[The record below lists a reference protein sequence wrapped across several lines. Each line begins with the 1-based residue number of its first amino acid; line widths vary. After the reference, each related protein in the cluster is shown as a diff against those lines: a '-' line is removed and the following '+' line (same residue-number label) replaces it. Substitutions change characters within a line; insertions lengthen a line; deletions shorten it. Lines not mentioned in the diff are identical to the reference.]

1 MNTSGVLLRTT
12 AVAVGLLFLSPL
24 LYGIWISLQTANGFF
39 SGNGEMTLQNYVDAV
54 EKMNFLRYLFN
65 SLIVSGGVTIL
76 SLATSIMAAYAF
88 SRFEFRGRDLI
99 FGLVVATLMI
109 PGHITLIPNY
119 LNFAKVGLLDTYAG
133 LILPAVANGF
143 ATFFLRQYFRGIPR
157 SLDEAAWMDGANAWK
172 VLYRVI
178 IPMSKPAIYAMGLF
192 IFLGE
197 WNSYVW
203 PLIATDSPD
212 MLTLQIGLAR
222 LYKMDAQ
229 EGLVNWPLVMAAA
242 TLTMLPVLLGFALVE
257 RHLVRGISMGAIK

>member
-1 MNTSGVLLRTT
+1 
-12 AVAVGLLFLSPL
+12 
-24 LYGIWISLQTANGFF
+24 
-39 SGNGEMTLQNYVDAV
+39 
-54 EKMNFLRYLFN
+54 
-65 SLIVSGGVTIL
+65 
-76 SLATSIMAAYAF
+76 
-88 SRFEFRGRDLI
+88 
-99 FGLVVATLMI
+99 
-109 PGHITLIPNY
+109 
-119 LNFAKVGLLDTYAG
+119 
-133 LILPAVANGF
+133 
-143 ATFFLRQYFRGIPR
+143 
-157 SLDEAAWMDGANAWK
+157 
-172 VLYRVI
+172 
-178 IPMSKPAIYAMGLF
+178 MSKPAIYAMGLF